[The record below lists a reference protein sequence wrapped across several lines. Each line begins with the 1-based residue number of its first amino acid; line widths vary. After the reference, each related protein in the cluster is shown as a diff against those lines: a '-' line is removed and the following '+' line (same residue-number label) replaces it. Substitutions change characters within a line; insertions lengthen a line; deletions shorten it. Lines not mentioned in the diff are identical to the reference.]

1 MSKLCVNLPPFAPDY
16 SGVAS
21 TLFELGGMI
30 VIHDASGC
38 TGNYLGYDEPRW
50 LGSKSLVF
58 CSGLRHM
65 DAILGNDDL
74 LIQRIVNAVNDTH
87 PKFVALLGS
96 PVPMVIGTDYEGI
109 ATELESRT
117 GIPCFGFD
125 TKGLAYYTKGV
136 SMAIV
141 ALLKKFC
148 PKKSDAGGT
157 VAVGNS
163 RAINLLGTTPLDFG
177 NTDNVKRFV
186 SLFQSHGIKVLNSFG
201 MENSLENIQLAADAA
216 LNLVVS
222 GSGYEA
228 AVYMKKTYG
237 IPFVCETPVG
247 DGGISLRRVQDFFD
261 GDSDSEKECG
271 TGEMPELNGT
281 KGERIFIAG
290 DQVISNSIRNYMEA
304 LSRDTGKSVSV
315 RVGNLFDAIP
325 ALQRKNDLVI
335 KDELELRTFLNSGE
349 CDSIVADPLVEQLLT
364 AKTKEQGVQFFGLP
378 HTAVSSKICWDK
390 TKLFLSEEFTSFIT
404 EVL

>member
-1 MSKLCVNLPPFAPDY
+1 MSKLCVNLPPLAPDY

-50 LGSKSLVF
+50 LGSKALVF

-74 LIQRIVNAVNDTH
+74 LVNRIIAAVNDTH

-96 PVPMVIGTDYEGI
+96 PVPMVIGTDYAGI

-136 SMAIV
+136 SMAII

-148 PKKSDAGGT
+148 PKKADADGN
-157 VAVGNS
+157 AAAGNS

-177 NTDNVKRFV
+177 NTDNVKLFI
-186 SLFQSHGIKVLNSFG
+186 SLFESAGIKVLNSFG
-201 MENSLENIQLAADAA
+201 MENKLENIAQADEAA

-222 GSGYEA
+222 ESGFEA
-228 AVYMKKTYG
+228 AQYMKDVYG
-237 IPFVCETPVG
+237 IPFICGTPVG
-247 DGGISLRRVQDFFD
+247 DGKIVLHRVAEFLESGECKPDKTYALEVSD
-261 GDSDSEKECG
+261 GCEK
-271 TGEMPELNGT
+271 LL
-281 KGERIFIAG
+281 IVG
-290 DQVISNSIRNYMEA
+290 DQVISNSIREYIEE
-304 LSRDTGKSVSV
+304 LSRRSGKKIAV
-315 RVGNLFDAIP
+315 RVASIFDGVRQIK
-325 ALQRKNDLVI
+325 REGDLVF
-335 KDELELRTFLNSGE
+335 KNELELRKFLNSGKA
-349 CDSIVADPLVEQLLT
+349 DKIIADPLVEQLLT
-364 AKTKEQGVQFFGLP
+364 AETKAKGVKFFGLP

-390 TKLFLSEEFTSFIT
+390 TKLFLSKEFETFVKEI
-404 EVL
+404 L

>member
-21 TLFELGGMI
+21 ALFELGGMI

-50 LGSKSLVF
+50 LGSKALVF

-74 LIQRIVNAVNDTH
+74 LIQRIVNAVSDTH

-109 ATELESRT
+109 ATELEART

-136 SMAIV
+136 SMAII

-148 PKKSDAGGT
+148 PKKAAAGGT
-157 VAVGNS
+157 AAAKES
-163 RAINLLGTTPLDFG
+163 HAINLLGTTPLDFG

-186 SLFQSHGIKVLNSFG
+186 SLFQSNGIKVLNSFG
-201 MENSLENIQLAADAA
+201 MENSLENIRLAADAG

-247 DGGISLRRVQDFFD
+247 DGGIALRRIQAFFD
-261 GDSDSEKECG
+261 GESDS
-271 TGEMPELNGT
+271 EMPELNGT
-281 KGERIFIAG
+281 EAERIFIAG
-290 DQVISNSIRNYMEA
+290 DQVISNSIRNYMEE

-325 ALQRKNDLVI
+325 ALQRKNDLAI
-335 KDELELRTFLNSGE
+335 KDELELRTFLNSAE
-349 CDSIVADPLVEQLLT
+349 CDRIVADPLVEQLLT
-364 AKTKEQGVQFFGLP
+364 AKTKERGVQFFGLP

-390 TKLFLSEEFTSFIT
+390 TKLFLSEEFKSFIT

>member
-74 LIQRIVNAVNDTH
+74 LVNRIIEAVNDTH

-96 PVPMVIGTDYEGI
+96 PVPMVIGTDYAGI
-109 ATELESRT
+109 ATELEAHT

-125 TKGLAYYTKGV
+125 TKGLVYYTKGV
-136 SMAIV
+136 SMAII

-148 PKKSDAGGT
+148 PKKECADGAASAKS
-157 VAVGNS
+157 S
-163 RAINLLGTTPLDFG
+163 RAINLIGTTPLDFG
-177 NTDNVKRFV
+177 NTDNVKLFI
-186 SLFQSHGIKVLNSFG
+186 SLFESAGIKVLNSFG
-201 MENSLENIQLAADAA
+201 MENTLENIDHADEAA

-222 GSGYEA
+222 ESGFEA
-228 AVYMKKTYG
+228 ARYMKDTYN
-237 IPFVCETPVG
+237 IPFICGTPVG
-247 DGGISLRRVQDFFD
+247 DGKIVLRRVAEFLER
-261 GDSDSEKECG
+261 GECEPNKTYALEASDDCE
-271 TGEMPELNGT
+271 TLL
-281 KGERIFIAG
+281 IAG
-290 DQVISNSIRNYMEA
+290 DQIISASIREYIEE
-304 LSRDTGKSVSV
+304 LCRRSGKKLAV
-315 RVGNLFDAIP
+315 RVASLFDGVRQIK
-325 ALQRKNDLVI
+325 RECDLVF
-335 KDELELRTFLNSGE
+335 KNELELRTFLNGGQI
-349 CDSIVADPLVEQLLT
+349 DKIIADPLVEQLLT
-364 AKTKEQGVQFFGLP
+364 AETKESGVQFFGLP

-390 TKLFLSEEFTSFIT
+390 TKILLSNEFESFIK
-404 EVL
+404 EIL

>member
-50 LGSKSLVF
+50 LGSKALVF

-74 LIQRIVNAVNDTH
+74 LVNRIIAAVNDTH

-96 PVPMVIGTDYEGI
+96 PVPMVIGTDYAGI

-136 SMAIV
+136 SMAII

-148 PKKSDAGGT
+148 PKKADADGK
-157 VAVGNS
+157 AAAGNS

-177 NTDNVKRFV
+177 NTDNVKLFI
-186 SLFQSHGIKVLNSFG
+186 SLFESAGIKVLNSFG
-201 MENSLENIQLAADAA
+201 MENKLENIAQADEAA

-222 GSGYEA
+222 ESGFEA
-228 AVYMKKTYG
+228 AQYMKDVYG
-237 IPFVCETPVG
+237 IPFICGTPVG
-247 DGGISLRRVQDFFD
+247 DGKIVLRRVAEFLESGECKPDKTYALEASD
-261 GDSDSEKECG
+261 GCEK
-271 TGEMPELNGT
+271 LL
-281 KGERIFIAG
+281 IAG
-290 DQVISNSIRNYMEA
+290 DQIISNSIREYIEE
-304 LSRDTGKSVSV
+304 LSRRSGKKIAVCVASIFDGV
-315 RVGNLFDAIP
+315 RQIKREG
-325 ALQRKNDLVI
+325 DLVF
-335 KDELELRTFLNSGE
+335 KNELELRKFLNSGKV
-349 CDSIVADPLVEQLLT
+349 DKIIADPLVEQLLT
-364 AKTKEQGVQFFGLP
+364 AETKAKGVKFFGLP

-390 TKLFLSEEFTSFIT
+390 TKLFLSKEFESFVKEI
-404 EVL
+404 L